1 AVERDRPAAAI
12 PPARRG
18 AVLQLVPFVEFEE
31 QLRADEGGG
40 DEADDGEIFVA
51 LGHGRPSIALRRRR
65 RNRQGEAHLAS
76 IGAVAPCRAGRGG
89 ARKPGEVAVIAGNRR
104 PRRENASRETIMS
117 RRKWHI

>member
-65 RNRQGEAHLAS
+65 RNR
-76 IGAVAPCRAGRGG
+76 RGRGTSCINWRG
-89 ARKPGEVAVIAGNRR
+89 RAVPCR
-104 PRRENASRETIMS
+104 PRRREKAWGSRCDCRESPAAPGKCFT
-117 RRKWHI
+117 